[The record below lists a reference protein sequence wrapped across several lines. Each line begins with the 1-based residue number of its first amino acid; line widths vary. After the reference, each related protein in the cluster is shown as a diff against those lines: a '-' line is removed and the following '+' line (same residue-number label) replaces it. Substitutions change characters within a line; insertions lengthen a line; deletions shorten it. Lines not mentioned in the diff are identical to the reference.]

1 MIDNRT
7 DVLFLLIIKNISA
20 NMITC
25 YKKLTELGLITN
37 KKEMNLLECFLYDLE
52 LSK

>member
-1 MIDNRT
+1 MI
-7 DVLFLLIIKNISA
+7 A
-20 NMITC
+20 C
-25 YKKLTELGLITN
+25 YKKLIELGFIDN